1 MSDDRR
7 PPLTELA
14 SKIDLLEAE
23 LAAAR
28 AELSALAGASA
39 PRRSNPRSPMD
50 PEARRALFRRLA
62 AEARARKRVGQGRDA
77 VSPDA
82 KRKLVRDVKR
92 MEKPGP

>member
-1 MSDDRR
+1 MSSERR
-7 PPLTELA
+7 PITEIA
-14 SKIDLLEAE
+14 SKIDHLEAE

-28 AELSALAGASA
+28 AELASLAGTTL
-39 PRRSNPRSPMD
+39 PRKSNPRAPMD
-50 PEARRALFRRLA
+50 PDVRRALFRRLA